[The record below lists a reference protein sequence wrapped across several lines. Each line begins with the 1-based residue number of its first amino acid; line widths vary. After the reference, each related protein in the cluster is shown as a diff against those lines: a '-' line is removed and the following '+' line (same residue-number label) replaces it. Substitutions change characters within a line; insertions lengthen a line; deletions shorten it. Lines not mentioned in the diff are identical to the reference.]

1 MSAVTPN
8 PFCIAASS
16 QETNALFMESTFK
29 IVDKA
34 KEAPTKFNVETVF
47 IFGRPSKLDLDQS
60 YYMMITA
67 AHVLQGYSH

>member
-1 MSAVTPN
+1 
-8 PFCIAASS
+8 
-16 QETNALFMESTFK
+16 MESTFK